1 MRFRGASLL
10 LAALVSVACS
20 VGPKY
25 RRPPVAA
32 PPAFKEQPPK
42 VSDQWKAAHPN
53 DGELR
58 GNWWEMFGDERLN
71 ELESMVAVSNQNVKQ
86 AEAQFAQARA
96 LVKLNHAG
104 YYPVIG
110 TTPAISAVKSPS
122 RGGVISSSGGIASN
136 SSGTS
141 SIFTLP
147 LQASWEPDLWGRVR
161 LSVENAVTSA
171 QATAAQLE
179 NIRLSMQAELAADYF
194 LLRATDMEIAL
205 YSNTISAYDRAL
217 QLTINRFNG
226 GVASKADVLQAQ
238 TQLAGA
244 RAQSTDLLVSR
255 AQYEHAIAV
264 MTGQAPA
271 ALAIDPGP
279 IQGGPPPVPTALPS
293 QLLERRPD
301 IASAERQV
309 AAANAEI
316 GLAQTAYYPTLTL
329 SATGGLSAG
338 NVVDWF
344 SWPSRLWSVG
354 PSLSQTLFDFGR
366 RRAQVQESEAF
377 YDSQVAAYRQ
387 TVLGA
392 FQEVEDNLAALRIL
406 EAEAAQQQVTV
417 TTAEQA
423 LQLEIERYKAGTVS
437 YLDVITTQTIALTNE
452 RAAVE
457 ILRNRMTA
465 TVQLVRAM
473 GGGWNASTL
482 PSANDLRSGA
492 TEDPSKVAQPP
503 RP

>member
-1 MRFRGASLL
+1 MALRGASLL
-10 LAALVSVACS
+10 LVALACGACS

-25 RRPPVAA
+25 RRPAVTA
-32 PPAFKEQPPK
+32 PAAFKEQPPK
-42 VSDQWKAAHPN
+42 ESDQWKAAHPN

-58 GNWWEMFGDERLN
+58 GNWWEMFGDARLN
-71 ELESMVAVSNQNVKQ
+71 ELEPKVAASNQNVKQ

-96 LVKLNHAG
+96 LVSLNRAN

-110 TTPAISAVKSPS
+110 TSPSITTSESPS
-122 RGGVISSSGGIASN
+122 RGGVINSSGGVASN
-136 SSGTS
+136 RSGTATV
-141 SIFTLP
+141 FNLP
-147 LQASWEPDLWGRVR
+147 FQASWEPDLWGRVR

-171 QATAAQLE
+171 QASAAQIE
-179 NIRLSMQAELAADYF
+179 NMRLSMQAELAADYF

-205 YSNTISAYDRAL
+205 YSTTISDYERAL
-217 QLTINRFNG
+217 RLTINRFNG

-238 TQLAGA
+238 TQLSSA

-264 MTGQAPA
+264 LTGQAPA
-271 ALAIDPGP
+271 ALAIDPGG
-279 IQGGPPPVPTALPS
+279 IQGAPPPVPSALPS
-293 QLLERRPD
+293 HLLERRPD
-301 IASAERQV
+301 IATAERRV

-329 SATGGLSAG
+329 GVTGGLSAT

-354 PSLSQTLFDFGR
+354 PALSQTLFDFGR
-366 RRAQVQESEAF
+366 RRAQVQETEAF

-406 EAEAAQQQVTV
+406 EAEAAQQQETV
-417 TTAEQA
+417 TSAQQA
-423 LQLEIERYKAGTVS
+423 VQLELERYKAGTVS
-437 YLDVITTQTIALTNE
+437 FLDVITTQTITLINQ
-452 RAAVE
+452 RAAVA

-482 PSANDLRSGA
+482 PSANDLRTGA
-492 TEDPSKVAQPP
+492 SADPSKVAQPP